1 MDINIYNFTPHL
13 PLVCKSTNLKTSFPY
28 VNVPIIVIPPNSK
41 PIYLFCNCYL
51 FQVNKSFG
59 KRKSCIS
66 IHVKSK
72 INNGSALVGRK
83 NCKRENISR
92 YQIWYFY
99 LNIAQRCRKY
109 SKMSLLWSLFHWKH
123 MQKLDLK
130 LQNILK
136 RLLSFKTQ
144 FKIEF
149 LPAST
154 GFPMGNRPAKIQI
167 YCTLP
172 LIYIYIYIYKINIFC
187 GLSKKQKV

>member
-136 RLLSFKTQ
+136 DYWVLKLNSRLSFSQ
-144 FKIEF
+144 QVQ
-149 LPAST
+149 
-154 GFPMGNRPAKIQI
+154 GFPWGIAQLK
-167 YCTLP
+167 
-172 LIYIYIYIYKINIFC
+172 
-187 GLSKKQKV
+187 SKYTAHCH